1 MPAAQATPDRTA
13 AASNAWPRQRSSGY
27 GAIVVDITD
36 DELAA
41 EAMAADPDIAVPDD
55 AVPFG
60 DPVST
65 GLLPDWYMPVRGQVR
80 RTRPRVMVVAGL
92 ILSLLVVNGAGLCV
106 TYGWPEIA
114 W

>member
-1 MPAAQATPDRTA
+1 MGATRIG
-13 AASNAWPRQRSSGY
+13 QY
-27 GAIVVDITD
+27 GSDMVEMTD

-41 EAMAADPDIAVPDD
+41 EAMAADPDVDVPDD

-60 DPVST
+60 RPASG
-65 GLLPDWYMPVRGQVR
+65 GLLPDWYMPAPGAVR
-80 RTRPRVMVVAGL
+80 RTRGRMIVVAGL
-92 ILSLLVVNGAGLCV
+92 ILSLLLVNGAGLCV

>member
-1 MPAAQATPDRTA
+1 V
-13 AASNAWPRQRSSGY
+13 
-27 GAIVVDITD
+27 IDISD

-41 EAMAADPDIAVPDD
+41 EAMAADPDAVVPDD

-60 DPVST
+60 EPESP
-65 GLLPDWYMPVRGQVR
+65 GLLPDWYMPAPGFR
-80 RTRPRVMVVAGL
+80 RTRPRVAVIAGL
-92 ILSLLVVNGAGLCV
+92 ILALLVVNATGLCV